1 MIELGRTQTLRIV
14 NIVEFGLYLDAG
26 TDDYTDNVLLPK
38 NQFAR
43 DEFLEGDQIEVFIYR
58 DSEDRIIAT
67 RKKPFAQVGE
77 LAYLEVTSKT
87 PIGAFLDWGLGK
99 DLFLPFREQHY
110 DIEVGDKYL
119 VKVYVDH
126 SDRLCATTS
135 IYSAL
140 FSDSEYQKNDF
151 VEGIAYEV
159 RADVGVLV
167 AIDNQYYGLI
177 PENEY
182 FNKIKEGEKL
192 TLRVIRVR
200 EDGRLDV
207 TPRKLVQEQIGED
220 AEMIL
225 EKLKEKGGQMSI
237 HDKSDPR
244 DIKKE
249 LGMSKKA
256 FKRAVGGLLKAGTI
270 EKIENGLKLK

>member
-1 MIELGRTQTLRIV
+1 MIEVGKTQTLKVV
-14 NIVEFGLYLDAG
+14 NIVEFGLYLEAG
-26 TDDYTDNVLLPK
+26 TDDYLDNVLLPK
-38 NQFAR
+38 NQFSV
-43 DEFLEGDQIEVFIYR
+43 DEFKEGDEIEVFIYR
-58 DSEDRIIAT
+58 DSEDRMIAT
-67 RKKPFAQVGE
+67 RKKPFAQVDE
-77 LAYLEVTSKT
+77 LAYLEVKSKT
-87 PIGAFLDWGLGK
+87 PIGFFFDWGLEK
-99 DLFLPFREQHY
+99 DLFLPFAEQHY
-110 DIEVGDKYL
+110 EMEVGKKYL
-119 VKVYVDH
+119 VKVYVDK

-135 IYSAL
+135 IYSDL
-140 FSDSEYQKNDF
+140 WSDSEYQKNDF
-151 VEGIAYEV
+151 VEGVAYEV
-159 RADVGVLV
+159 REGVGVLV

-207 TPRKLVQEQIGED
+207 TPRKLVQEQMGED
-220 AEMIL
+220 AEKIL
-225 EKLKEKGGQMSI
+225 DKLKRRGGEMSI

-256 FKRAVGGLLKAGTI
+256 FKRAVGGLLKAGRI